1 MGSRSYKKHKKTKH
15 SRRNKRYMRKTR
27 KMRGGGSMGM
37 GMDVA
42 LNPSLA
48 GCKSDNTFGIGAR
61 QLHTP
66 LAVGGQ
72 RGGDKACT
80 ESPYKFLQ
88 SGGKGGRTRVR
99 YNKKMSRHMKGGG
112 NFWNFSKLWNPSHPN
127 EGGNILGL
135 SDRGISPSGI
145 ASPAS
150 TAANRAI
157 PPIQPWPTQKL
168 ILHHDYTKGGAQVGG
183 SGRKGSAKRGRK
195 LKGGGIL
202 QDVENLGRSISHG
215 FGSLINGV
223 SGYSNQIYNTNPLP
237 TVQYPRGLGNEL
249 VKEYTPLGTSLK
261 NIYDNAYARSAIM

>member
-27 KMRGGGSMGM
+27 KMGGGGGGMGM
-37 GMDVA
+37 GMGVA
-42 LNPSLA
+42 LNPQVA
-48 GCKSDNTFGIGAR
+48 GCRSDNTIHIGAH

-72 RGGDKACT
+72 RGGGQVCT

-88 SGGKGGRTRVR
+88 GGGKGGRRRLR
-99 YNKKMSRHMKGGG
+99 YNKKMSRRMKGGG
-112 NFWNFSKLWNPSHPN
+112 NFWNFSKLWNPSHPD

-135 SDRGISPSGI
+135 SNKGISPSGI
-145 ASPAS
+145 GSPAS
-150 TAANRAI
+150 TAAIRPI

-168 ILHHDYTKGGAQVGG
+168 ILPHEYMKGGAQMGG
-183 SGRKGSAKRGRK
+183 GRKGSAKRGRK

-202 QDVENLGRSISHG
+202 EDVENLGRSISHG

-223 SGYSNQIYNTNPLP
+223 SGYSNQIYNINPLP
-237 TVQYPRGLGNEL
+237 TVQYPRGLGNEK
-249 VKEYTPLGTSLK
+249 VNDFKPNEISLQ
-261 NIYDNAYARSAIM
+261 NIYNNAYARSAVM